1 MRINGELVKLDG
13 KTYREHVELM
23 HHQREILRCLTVLD
37 ITGMRKVWREMSPH
51 LDQPGS
57 DWEALHIMHEAR
69 VRMATISPQ
78 QKRYSEH
85 WLREHKSKTHI
96 AAAVGIIVK
105 SMSSAGRERA
115 RDVQG
120 EMSEAVLLAVRDGV
134 DIEHEI
140 AEMHDRMMRAKQRV
154 IRR

>member
-37 ITGMRKVWREMSPH
+37 IAGMRKVWREMSPH
-51 LDQPGS
+51 LDQPES
-57 DWEALHIMHEAR
+57 DWDALHTMHEAR

-85 WLREHKSKTHI
+85 WLREHKSKTRV
-96 AAAVGIIVK
+96 AVAVGIICK
-105 SMSSAGRERA
+105 SLSKAGADRA
-115 RDVQG
+115 RDVQH
-120 EMSEAVLLAVRDGV
+120 EMSEAVRLAVRDGV
-134 DIEHEI
+134 DIEVEVEETH
-140 AEMHDRMMRAKQRV
+140 ARMKRARQKVRE
-154 IRR
+154 